1 MKLTHFLLV
10 ALFGFATSA
19 YAEKAPDFTLK
30 SDSGENVRLEE
41 QRGKVVMINFWA
53 SWCAPCRK
61 EMPLLEELHDRYEQ
75 AGFTLFG
82 VNVEQNPEAAQKFLD
97 DVGVT
102 FPILFDPDS
111 TASRAYQVSAMP
123 TTVMVDRDGNVR
135 YVNRGYKEGD
145 EAKYRDQIRELI
157 RE

>member
-1 MKLTHFLLV
+1 MRLKYCLLI
-10 ALFGFATSA
+10 ALFGFAA
-19 YAEKAPDFTLK
+19 MAQAEKAPDFTLK
-30 SDSGENVRLEE
+30 SDTGDNVRLEE

-82 VNVEQNPEAAQKFLD
+82 VNVEQNPDAAQKFLD

-102 FPILFDPDS
+102 FPILYDPES

-123 TTVMVDRDGNVR
+123 TTVMVDRDGEVR

>member
-1 MKLTHFLLV
+1 MRLTHYLLV
-10 ALFGFATSA
+10 ALFGFAASA

-102 FPILFDPDS
+102 FPILYDPDS

>member
-1 MKLTHFLLV
+1 MKLQHYALI
-10 ALFGFATSA
+10 ALFGFAA
-19 YAEKAPDFTLK
+19 AVQAEKAPDFTLK
-30 SDSGENVRLEE
+30 SDSGDNVRLEE

-102 FPILFDPDS
+102 FPILFDPES